1 MFPTDPNSLYVRHE
15 ALRAFMED
23 VFTSLGVPEEDA
35 AIGADVLLEADLRGI
50 DSHGA
55 GRLWIY
61 VDRLKSGQ
69 QPPVTTVTAVNEG
82 PGTALLD
89 GGSGLGHVVAVR
101 AMETALRKAKETGIA
116 GVAVRNS
123 SHFGFAGYYPLM
135 AVEQGMVGMAF
146 TNARPSICPTF
157 GSEPMLGTNPIAFG
171 APTDLEF
178 PFLLDIATSI
188 IQRGAVELYDRL
200 GMNLPDGLVIDPEGN
215 PLSDPASILKRMVEG
230 NAALLP
236 LGGPGE
242 ATGGYKGYGLAAMV
256 EIFSAAFQDGPYL
269 RQVTGVGMG
278 HFFIAIDVSRFIPLP
293 LFRTVAG
300 NILRDLRNSRKIPGQ
315 PRVYVAG
322 EKEYDMRQV
331 RLEQGIPLSRET
343 LAQLDAM
350 AEELHVK
357 HILRSQKEGS
367 R

>member
-1 MFPTDPNSLYVRHE
+1 MFPVDPNSLYVRPE
-15 ALRAFMED
+15 ALRTFMED
-23 VFTSLGVPEEDA
+23 VFRSLGVPEEDA
-35 AIGADVLLEADLRGI
+35 AIGADVLLEADLRGV
-50 DSHGA
+50 DSHGS

-61 VDRLKSGQ
+61 VDRLKKKQ
-69 QPPVTTVTAVNEG
+69 QSPVTTVTTVTEG

-101 AMETALRKAKETGIA
+101 AMEVALHKAGETGIA

-157 GSEPMLGTNPIAFG
+157 GCEPMLGTNPIAFG
-171 APTDLEF
+171 APTDLAF
-178 PFLLDIATSI
+178 PFLFDAATSI

-200 GMNLPDGLVIDPEGN
+200 GMDLPGGLVIDPEGKS
-215 PLSDPASILKRMVEG
+215 LSDPAAILKKMMEG

-236 LGGPGE
+236 LGGAGE
-242 ATGGYKGYGLAAMV
+242 AMGGYKGYGLAAMV
-256 EIFSAAFQDGPYL
+256 EILSAAFQNGPYL
-269 RQVTGVGMG
+269 KQVTGVGLG
-278 HFFIAIDVSRFIPLP
+278 HFFIVIDVSRFLPLP
-293 LFRTVAG
+293 VFKALAG
-300 NILRDLRNSRKIPGQ
+300 NILRDLRGSRKLPGE
-315 PRVYVAG
+315 PRIYVAG
-322 EKEYDMRQV
+322 EKEYDIRNE
-331 RLEQGIPLSRET
+331 RLDHGIPLSGET

-350 AEELHVK
+350 AKDLHVER
-357 HILRSQKEGS
+357 LVRSEKECC